1 MAFRSAGGPGSAT
14 GESATGGSAAGS
26 PPSPFVGMMR
36 LTPFV
41 HEGLRLRYWSLCDG
55 NGAELPAIQDGYGN
69 TIHTISAGEADENT
83 EVVVEGE
90 VETTNTWGV
99 VRGGAESLPP
109 FFYLRPS
116 RLAFP
121 DPVITELARTLG
133 EGKSLLK
140 RLHALMGLVAAGE
153 GVPDDPTPAGLA
165 HRFIAAARI
174 LGVPAR
180 FVSGYLWKEGELHDA
195 EALHA
200 WAEVFVP
207 DLGWV
212 GFDPARQICPT
223 EAYIRTSIGLDAAAA
238 AAFRR
243 VEGRREA
250 LAGTLRVMQEMAA
263 QQ

>member
-1 MAFRSAGGPGSAT
+1 MRLQVRHQTVFHCAGASEA
-14 GESATGGSAAGS
+14 AAGHS
-26 PPSPFVGMMR
+26 PAPFVGMLR

-41 HEGLRLRYWSLCDG
+41 YEGLRLRYWSICDG
-55 NGAELPAIQDGYGN
+55 GGAELPSIHDGYGN
-69 TIHTISAGEADENT
+69 TVHTISAGAAKEHA

-90 VETTNTWGV
+90 VETTNVWGI
-99 VRGGAESLPP
+99 VRGAAETLPP
-109 FFYLRPS
+109 LFYLRS
-116 RLAFP
+116 TRLTSPGPA
-121 DPVITELARTLG
+121 IMELARTVA

-140 RLHALMGLVAAGE
+140 RLHALMGRVAEGAG
-153 GVPDDPTPAGLA
+153 GASGPTPTDLA
-165 HRFIAAARI
+165 HLFIAAVHV

-180 FVSGYLWKEGELHDA
+180 FVSGYLWKDEELHDV

-212 GFDPARQICPT
+212 GFDPANQICPT
-223 EAYIRTSIGLDAAAA
+223 EAYIRTSIGLDAEAAA
-238 AAFRR
+238 PFRR